1 MDRGRRQSWIRRLY
15 WTRRMDSAPLP
26 LRSSGPSP
34 PRRVRFQR
42 SQGDGDNGAV
52 ASSSG
57 PASELQRHA
66 SMFTS
71 APQCQLALICFFQ
84 PLPYA
89 GNCPREPNREC
100 CGECPDAD
108 GRKNGVNLRTADV
121 PRPAAETCCW
131 GQQRKGATATP
142 AQASHYVVR
151 PPLCVRPV
159 RSVLAAARDAVY
171 PARAARTH
179 TSLVWFDAH
188 ASA

>member
-15 WTRRMDSAPLP
+15 WTRRMGGAPLP

-71 APQCQLALICFFQ
+71 APQCQLALIRFFQ
-84 PLPYA
+84 HLPYA

-131 GQQRKGATATP
+131 ATAEGCNCGSRTGIAP
-142 AQASHYVVR
+142 CCASAIVR
-151 PPLCVRPV
+151 PPSEKCPC
-159 RSVLAAARDAVY
+159 SG
-171 PARAARTH
+171 
-179 TSLVWFDAH
+179 
-188 ASA
+188 

>member
-15 WTRRMDSAPLP
+15 WTRRMGGAPLP

-71 APQCQLALICFFQ
+71 QCQLALICFFQ
-84 PLPYA
+84 HLPYA

-131 GQQRKGATATP
+131 ATAEGCNCDSRTGIAP
-142 AQASHYVVR
+142 CCASAIVR

-159 RSVLAAARDAVY
+159 RSVLA
-171 PARAARTH
+171 
-179 TSLVWFDAH
+179 SG
-188 ASA
+188 